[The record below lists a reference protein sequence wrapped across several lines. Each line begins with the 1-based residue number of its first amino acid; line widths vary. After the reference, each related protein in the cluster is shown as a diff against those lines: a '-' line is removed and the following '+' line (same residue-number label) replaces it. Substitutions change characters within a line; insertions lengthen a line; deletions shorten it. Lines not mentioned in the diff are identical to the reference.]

1 MTEKTLTSILFKSTE
16 GTTKVN
22 KQIAETILSQLGG
35 NRFALMTGAKNFG
48 YINNSLRFDLP
59 RNAAKNKASRV
70 TITLDNAT
78 DSYTVKFEKVNIRKL
93 CVELIKQVD
102 MVYCNMLEE
111 VFTQNTGLYTKL

>member
-1 MTEKTLTSILFKSTE
+1 M
-16 GTTKVN
+16 N

-78 DSYTVKFEKVNIRKL
+78 DAYTVKFEKVNTSKL

-102 MVYCNMLEE
+102 MVYCDMLRE